1 MKLGDA
7 RTASGTRGHGS
18 ARDPV
23 VTQVTLTDS
32 ERQVQP
38 YDFQRRDALERA
50 RLRLLQ
56 PILEVLTH
64 RIAGSLTSTLRTPVK
79 VDIDELEQQRWEE
92 YVNNLPEPTF
102 LTGATVVPTGGRI
115 ILHVPLPL
123 AMTLIEI
130 RLGGSGGGAI
140 PERSLTEIE
149 QRLVTEVAH
158 GVLAELPP
166 AFSPAMDISMG
177 AISSVSSGMFLP
189 GSTPNEMCLLVG
201 LRVELNESVTQ
212 VASICVP
219 LVVLLPILDAIER
232 LDKVEVGEDIG
243 AAPTRLRERLLDT
256 DVEVRVHWPEVLL
269 SPEELLSLVPGD
281 VVPLHRPRDL
291 PIVLSVGG
299 ARYCDVVPT
308 NQGKAMACMVVES

>member
-1 MKLGDA
+1 M
-7 RTASGTRGHGS
+7 
-18 ARDPV
+18 
-23 VTQVTLTDS
+23 TQVTLTDS

-64 RIAGSLTSTLRTPVK
+64 RIAGSLTSMLRTPVK
-79 VDIDELEQQRWEE
+79 VGIGELEQQRWEE
-92 YVNNLPEPTF
+92 YVNSLPEPTF

-115 ILHVPLPL
+115 ILHLPLPL

-130 RLGGSGGGAI
+130 RLGGTGGTAI

-166 AFSPAMDISMG
+166 AFSPAMGISMG

-189 GSTPNEMCLLVG
+189 GSTPSEMCLLVG
-201 LRVELNESVTQ
+201 LHVELNESVTE
-212 VASICVP
+212 VASICMP

-232 LDKVEVGEDIG
+232 LDKTEIAEESGV
-243 AAPTRLRERLLDT
+243 APTRLREKLHET
-256 DVEVRVHWPEVLL
+256 DVEIRVHWPEVLL
-269 SPEELLSLVPGD
+269 SPDELLSLVPGD
-281 VVPLHRPRDL
+281 VVPLHRARDL

-299 ARYCDVVPT
+299 SPYCDVVPT
-308 NQGKAMACMVVES
+308 SRGKSIACMVIEQ

>member
-1 MKLGDA
+1 
-7 RTASGTRGHGS
+7 
-18 ARDPV
+18 V

-64 RIAGSLTSTLRTPVK
+64 RIAGSLTSMLRTPVK
-79 VDIDELEQQRWEE
+79 VGIGELEQQRWEE
-92 YVNNLPEPTF
+92 YVNSLPEPTF

-115 ILHVPLPL
+115 ILHLPLPL

-130 RLGGSGGGAI
+130 RLGGTGGTAI

-166 AFSPAMDISMG
+166 AFSPAMGISMG

-189 GSTPNEMCLLVG
+189 GSTPSEMCLLVG
-201 LRVELNESVTQ
+201 LHVELNESVTE
-212 VASICVP
+212 VASICMP

-232 LDKVEVGEDIG
+232 LDKTEIAEESGV
-243 AAPTRLRERLLDT
+243 APTRLREKLHET
-256 DVEVRVHWPEVLL
+256 DVEIRVHWPEVLL
-269 SPEELLSLVPGD
+269 SPDELLSLVPGD
-281 VVPLHRPRDL
+281 VVPLHRARDL

-299 ARYCDVVPT
+299 SPYCDVVPT
-308 NQGKAMACMVVES
+308 SRGKSIACMVIEQ

>member
-1 MKLGDA
+1 M
-7 RTASGTRGHGS
+7 
-18 ARDPV
+18 

-56 PILEVLTH
+56 PILEVMTH
-64 RIAGSLTSTLRTPVK
+64 RIAGALTSTLRTPVK
-79 VDIDELEQQRWEE
+79 VDIGELEQQRWEE

-115 ILHVPLPL
+115 ILHLPLPL
-123 AMTLIEI
+123 AMTVIEI
-130 RLGGSGGGAI
+130 RLGGSGSGSV

-166 AFSPAMDISMG
+166 AFSPAMEITMG
-177 AISSVSSGMFLP
+177 AISSVSSGSFLP
-189 GSTPNEMCLLVG
+189 GSTPSEMCLLIG
-201 LRVELNESVTQ
+201 LQVALNEGLTQ
-212 VASICVP
+212 EASMCVP

-232 LDKVEVGEDIG
+232 LDKVEIAEEGG
-243 AAPTRLRERLLDT
+243 TAPTRLRERLHAT
-256 DVEVRVHWPEVLL
+256 DVEIRVHWPEVSL

-281 VVPLHRPRDL
+281 VVPLHRSRDL

-308 NQGKAMACMVVES
+308 SRGKSIACMVIDS

>member
-1 MKLGDA
+1 M
-7 RTASGTRGHGS
+7 
-18 ARDPV
+18 

-32 ERQVQP
+32 EREVQP

-64 RIAGSLTSTLRTPVK
+64 RIAGSLTSMLRTPVK
-79 VDIDELEQQRWEE
+79 VGIGELEQQRWEE
-92 YVNNLPEPTF
+92 YVNGLPEPTF

-115 ILHVPLPL
+115 ILHLPLPL

-130 RLGGSGGGAI
+130 RLGGPGGTVV

-166 AFSPAMDISMG
+166 AFSPAMGISMG

-189 GSTPNEMCLLVG
+189 GSTPSEMCLLVG
-201 LRVELNESVTQ
+201 LQVELNESVTEE
-212 VASICVP
+212 ASICMP

-232 LDKVEVGEDIG
+232 LDKTEIAEETGV
-243 AAPTRLRERLLDT
+243 APTRLREKLEAT
-256 DVEVRVHWPEVLL
+256 DVEIRVHWPEVLL

-281 VVPLHRPRDL
+281 VVPLHRARDL

-299 ARYCDVVPT
+299 SPYCDVVPT
-308 NQGKAMACMVVES
+308 SRGKSIACMVIEQ

>member
-1 MKLGDA
+1 
-7 RTASGTRGHGS
+7 
-18 ARDPV
+18 V

-32 ERQVQP
+32 ERQVHP

-56 PILEVLTH
+56 PILEVVTH
-64 RIAGSLTSTLRTPVK
+64 RIAGSLTTMLRTPVK
-79 VDIDELEQQRWEE
+79 VGIGELEQQRWEE
-92 YVNNLPEPTF
+92 YVNSLPEPTF
-102 LTGATVVPTGGRI
+102 LTGASVVPTGGRI
-115 ILHVPLPL
+115 ILHLPLPL

-130 RLGGSGGGAI
+130 RLGGTGGTPI

-166 AFSPAMDISMG
+166 AFSPAMGITMG

-189 GSTPNEMCLLVG
+189 GSTPSEMCLLVG
-201 LRVELNESVTQ
+201 LEVELNESVTE
-212 VASICVP
+212 VASICMP

-232 LDKVEVGEDIG
+232 LDKVENAEEVGV
-243 AAPTRLRERLLDT
+243 APTRLREKLHNT
-256 DVEVRVHWPEVLL
+256 DVEIRVHWPEVLL
-269 SPEELLSLVPGD
+269 SPDELLSLVPGD
-281 VVPLHRPRDL
+281 VVPLHRARDL

-299 ARYCDVVPT
+299 SPYCDVIPT
-308 NQGKAMACMVVES
+308 SRGKSIACMVIEQ

>member
-1 MKLGDA
+1 
-7 RTASGTRGHGS
+7 
-18 ARDPV
+18 
-23 VTQVTLTDS
+23 VTLTDS
-32 ERQVQP
+32 ERKVHP

-79 VDIDELEQQRWEE
+79 VDIGELEQQRWEE
-92 YVNNLPEPTF
+92 YVNSLPEPTF

-115 ILHVPLPL
+115 ILHLPLPL
-123 AMTLIEI
+123 AMSLIEV
-130 RLGGSGGGAI
+130 RLGGAGGGVL

-189 GSTPNEMCLLVG
+189 GSTPSEMCLLVG
-201 LRVELNESVTQ
+201 LRVELNEAATQ
-212 VASICVP
+212 MASICVP

-232 LDKVEVGEDIG
+232 LDRVEIAEEGG
-243 AAPTRLRERLLDT
+243 PAPTRLRDRLHAT
-256 DVEVRVHWPEVLL
+256 DVEVRVHWPEVHL
-269 SPEELLSLVPGD
+269 SPEELLSLAPGD
-281 VVPLHRPRDL
+281 VVPLHRARDL

-299 ARYCDVVPT
+299 APYCDVVPT
-308 NQGKAMACMVVES
+308 SRGKSIACMVIDP

>member
-1 MKLGDA
+1 
-7 RTASGTRGHGS
+7 
-18 ARDPV
+18 V

-32 ERQVQP
+32 ERQVQL

-56 PILEVLTH
+56 PILEVMTH
-64 RIAGSLTSTLRTPVK
+64 RIAGALTSTLRTPVK
-79 VDIDELEQQRWEE
+79 VDIGELEQQRWEE
-92 YVNNLPEPTF
+92 YVAGLPEPTF

-115 ILHVPLPL
+115 ILHLPLPL
-123 AMTLIEI
+123 ALTLIEI
-130 RLGGSGGGAI
+130 RLGGTGRTVV
-140 PERSLTEIE
+140 PDRSLTEIE

-166 AFSPAMDISMG
+166 AFSPAMEITMG

-189 GSTPNEMCLLVG
+189 GSTPSEMCLMIG
-201 LRVELNESVTQ
+201 LEFELNEGNTQ
-212 VASICVP
+212 AASICMP

-232 LDKVEVGEDIG
+232 LDKVELAEEAGT
-243 AAPTRLRERLLDT
+243 APTRLRDRLHAT
-256 DVEVRVHWPEVLL
+256 DVEIRVHWPEVLL

-281 VVPLHRPRDL
+281 VVPLHRARDL
-291 PIVLSVGG
+291 PIVLSIGG

-308 NQGKAMACMVVES
+308 SRGKTIACMVIDS

>member
-1 MKLGDA
+1 
-7 RTASGTRGHGS
+7 
-18 ARDPV
+18 V

-64 RIAGSLTSTLRTPVK
+64 RIAGSLTSMLRTPVK
-79 VDIDELEQQRWEE
+79 VGIGELEQYRWEE
-92 YVNNLPEPTF
+92 YVNGLPEPTF

-115 ILHVPLPL
+115 ILHLPLPL

-130 RLGGSGGGAI
+130 RLGGTGGTAI

-166 AFSPAMDISMG
+166 AFSPAMGISMG

-189 GSTPNEMCLLVG
+189 GSTPSEMCLLVG
-201 LRVELNESVTQ
+201 LQVELNESVTET
-212 VASICVP
+212 ASICMP

-232 LDKVEVGEDIG
+232 LDKVEIAEEAG
-243 AAPTRLRERLLDT
+243 AAPTRLREKLHAT
-256 DVEVRVHWPEVLL
+256 DVEIRVHWPEVLL
-269 SPEELLSLVPGD
+269 SPDELLSLVPGD
-281 VVPLHRPRDL
+281 VVPLHRARDL

-299 ARYCDVVPT
+299 SPYCDVVPT
-308 NQGKAMACMVVES
+308 SRGKSIACMVIEQ

>member
-1 MKLGDA
+1 
-7 RTASGTRGHGS
+7 
-18 ARDPV
+18 V

-32 ERQVQP
+32 ERQVHP

-56 PILEVLTH
+56 PILEVVTH
-64 RIAGSLTSTLRTPVK
+64 RIAGSLTTMLRTPVK
-79 VDIDELEQQRWEE
+79 VGIGELEQQRWEE
-92 YVNNLPEPTF
+92 YVNSLPEPTF
-102 LTGATVVPTGGRI
+102 LTGASVVPTGGRI
-115 ILHVPLPL
+115 ILHLPLPL

-130 RLGGSGGGAI
+130 RLGGTGGTAI

-166 AFSPAMDISMG
+166 AFSPAMGITMG

-189 GSTPNEMCLLVG
+189 GSTPSEMCLLVG
-201 LRVELNESVTQ
+201 LEVELNESVTE
-212 VASICVP
+212 VASICMP

-232 LDKVEVGEDIG
+232 LDKVENAEEAGV
-243 AAPTRLRERLLDT
+243 APTRLREKLHNT
-256 DVEVRVHWPEVLL
+256 DVEIRVHWPEVLL
-269 SPEELLSLVPGD
+269 SPDELLSLVPGD
-281 VVPLHRPRDL
+281 VVPLHRARDL

-299 ARYCDVVPT
+299 SPYCDVVPT
-308 NQGKAMACMVVES
+308 SRGKSIACMVIEQ

>member
-1 MKLGDA
+1 M
-7 RTASGTRGHGS
+7 
-18 ARDPV
+18 

-64 RIAGSLTSTLRTPVK
+64 RIAGSLTSMLRTPVK
-79 VDIDELEQQRWEE
+79 VGIGELEQYRWEE
-92 YVNNLPEPTF
+92 YVNGLPEPTF

-115 ILHVPLPL
+115 ILHLPLPL

-130 RLGGSGGGAI
+130 RLGGTGGTAI

-166 AFSPAMDISMG
+166 AFSPAMGISMG

-189 GSTPNEMCLLVG
+189 GSTPSEMCLLVG
-201 LRVELNESVTQ
+201 LQVELNESVTET
-212 VASICVP
+212 ASICMP

-232 LDKVEVGEDIG
+232 LDKVEIAEEAG
-243 AAPTRLRERLLDT
+243 AAPTRLREKLHAT
-256 DVEVRVHWPEVLL
+256 DVEIRVHWPEVLL
-269 SPEELLSLVPGD
+269 SPDELLSLVPGD
-281 VVPLHRPRDL
+281 VVPLHRARDL

-299 ARYCDVVPT
+299 SPYCDVVPT
-308 NQGKAMACMVVES
+308 SRGKSIACMVIEQ